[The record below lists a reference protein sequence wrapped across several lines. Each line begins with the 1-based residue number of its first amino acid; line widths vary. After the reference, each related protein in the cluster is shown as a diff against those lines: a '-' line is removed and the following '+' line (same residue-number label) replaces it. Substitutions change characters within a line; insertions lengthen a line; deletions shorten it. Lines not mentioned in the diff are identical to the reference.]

1 MSATVGLMVRFTDT
15 TSLLA
20 FLLNSK
26 ELRWFRAGWWGRR
39 AGGSCPIKS
48 WIFLALRFSNSSWC
62 MSPCTVA
69 VVHYDHKY
77 ASPRCSAV

>member
-26 ELRWFRAGWWGRR
+26 ELRWFRAGWWGW
-39 AGGSCPIKS
+39 GILSYKELDFSC
-48 WIFLALRFSNSSWC
+48 SS
-62 MSPCTVA
+62 VF
-69 VVHYDHKY
+69 
-77 ASPRCSAV
+77 